1 MSLIGNLFGASPI
14 RPMQRHMQA
23 AVACAREVLPL
34 FEDMVAG
41 RTETY
46 PDRRKRVDELEHQA
60 DDIKHEIRSKL
71 PNRLFMAFERRDI
84 LEILDQQ
91 DSIADRAQ
99 DIAELVDQRKMVVP
113 ELLAEAMLDLVRKV
127 IATCE
132 HAGQVIQELD
142 ELVETGFSGRE
153 VERVRGLITVLNGLE
168 TETDELAERVKRKLF
183 EIEDSLGVSTVFWY
197 ELIGWVARMADHAEK
212 VGNRMRVLIAN

>member
-1 MSLIGNLFGASPI
+1 MSLLGNLFGASPI

-23 AVACAREVLPL
+23 AVACAREILPL

-71 PNRLFMAFERRDI
+71 PNRLFMAFERRDM

-99 DIAELVDQRKMVVP
+99 DIAELADVRGMVIPKSLVDAFL
-113 ELLAEAMLDLVRKV
+113 ELVRRVVVACEQAQSV
-127 IATCE
+127 IN
-132 HAGQVIQELD
+132 ILD
-142 ELVETGFSGRE
+142 DLVETGFRGRE
-153 VERVRGLITVLNGLE
+153 VTRFDEMIDELSRIE
-168 TETDELAERVKRKLF
+168 SDTDELEERVQRLLFGLEDELGVSVMFWYKLVDYVGGMADYAERV
-183 EIEDSLGVSTVFWY
+183 
-197 ELIGWVARMADHAEK
+197 
-212 VGNRMRVLIAN
+212 GNRLRLLTAN

>member
-1 MSLIGNLFGASPI
+1 
-14 RPMQRHMQA
+14 MQIWAQ
-23 AVACAREVLPL
+23 
-34 FEDMVAG
+34 
-41 RTETY
+41 
-46 PDRRKRVDELEHQA
+46 VDQLEHQA

-71 PNRLFMAFERRDI
+71 PNRLFMAFERRDM
-84 LEILDQQ
+84 LEILDNQ

-113 ELLAEAMLDLVRKV
+113 ESLAEPLLDLVRKV

-153 VERVRGLITVLNGLE
+153 VERVEGLIKVLNSLE
-168 TETDELAERVKRKLF
+168 TETDELAERSQRKLF

-197 ELIGWVARMADHAEK
+197 ELINWVARMADHAEK
-212 VGNRMRVLIAN
+212 VGNRMRVLIAS

>member
-1 MSLIGNLFGASPI
+1 MSLLGNLFGASPI
-14 RPMQRHMQA
+14 RPMQRHMA
-23 AVACAREVLPL
+23 VAVACAREILPL

-41 RTETY
+41 RSEQF
-46 PDRRKRVDELEHQA
+46 PERRKHVDELEHQA

-71 PNRLFMAFERRDI
+71 PNRLFMAFERRDM
-84 LEILDQQ
+84 LEILDHQ

-99 DIAELVDQRKMVVP
+99 DIAELVDQRKMIVP
-113 ELLAEAMLDLVRKV
+113 EPLAEVMLDLVRKV
-127 IATCE
+127 IETCE

-153 VERVRGLITVLNGLE
+153 VERVEGLIKALNGLE
-168 TETDELAERVKRKLF
+168 TETDKLAERAQRKLF
-183 EIEDSLGVSTVFWY
+183 EIEDSLGVGTVFWY

-212 VGNRMRVLIAN
+212 VGNRMRVLIAR